1 LDECCVK
8 DPAGVER
15 IPVPID
21 LRGMTVSEALRDRID
36 FTVPIFVA
44 WEGMSMYFQEAE
56 VRSVLDGM
64 APLLG
69 NPQSRLW
76 ADFVSKQAI
85 ANASIFPE
93 VEAFMRGMQLLGEP
107 FVFGTDSLKTFIE
120 SNNFACL
127 EVVPSSRFL
136 TDRVDPVYSIY
147 SFCVASAAIAPA
159 APEKEPEGASQ
170 VVPAPHTISQHA
182 RQQGVM

>member
-1 LDECCVK
+1 VRDS
-8 DPAGVER
+8 AGGKR
-15 IPVPID
+15 IQVPID
-21 LRGMTVSEALRDRID
+21 LRGTTVSTVLKDRID
-36 FTVPIFVA
+36 FTVPIFIA
-44 WEGMSMYFQEAE
+44 WEGMSMYFDEAG

-85 ANASIFPE
+85 VNSSIFRE

-107 FVFGTDSLKTFIE
+107 FVFGTDSLKAFME
-120 SNNFACL
+120 SNNFTCIEIA
-127 EVVPSSRFL
+127 PSSRL
-136 TDRVDPVYSIY
+136 LSDRVDPVYSVY

-159 APEKEPEGASQ
+159 LAEKKPQCGSQ
-170 VVPAPHTISQHA
+170 AIPAPHLIPQYVG
-182 RQQGVM
+182 R